1 MAIKVAVK
9 IKLMIG
15 LIVRH
20 GYNCQRADQ
29 SDNDMIMAVVKIRGL
44 HDVITIL
51 DNCHHHRTHY
61 YRHQCH
67 FDHHHHRYHHQDAS
81 HR

>member
-20 GYNCQRADQ
+20 GDNCQ

-51 DNCHHHRTHY
+51 DNCHHHYTHY
-61 YRHQCH
+61 YHHH

>member
-15 LIVRH
+15 LFVRH
-20 GYNCQRADQ
+20 GDDCQ

>member
-20 GYNCQRADQ
+20 GDNCQRADQ

-61 YRHQCH
+61 YHHQCH

>member
-20 GYNCQRADQ
+20 GDNCQRADQ

-44 HDVITIL
+44 HDAGKHKML
-51 DNCHHHRTHY
+51 
-61 YRHQCH
+61 
-67 FDHHHHRYHHQDAS
+67 S
-81 HR
+81 

>member
-20 GYNCQRADQ
+20 GDDCQR
-29 SDNDMIMAVVKIRGL
+29 DNDMIMI
-44 HDVITIL
+44 
-51 DNCHHHRTHY
+51 
-61 YRHQCH
+61 
-67 FDHHHHRYHHQDAS
+67 
-81 HR
+81 